1 MTKVADSEMDGIH
14 DCYWPPLLDDGRDAT
29 IPDTQVDS
37 EPAPEIVATSIE
49 DGRTASTA
57 VSNRIRPSM
66 APKLLKPSNVP
77 KPKANKGLQGPKP
90 SSVPEPKPNKGLQGS
105 KPSSVP
111 EPKPNK
117 GLQGSKPSGAEEPR
131 SSRPE
136 VAMPSDGHP
145 VHEEGD
151 ADPSPKTPRQRLLL
165 SSPGS
170 YSKSETPH
178 TSSPPG
184 DKSKVAW
191 C

>member
-105 KPSSVP
+105 KPS
-111 EPKPNK
+111 
-117 GLQGSKPSGAEEPR
+117 GAEEPR